1 LRVLLKTVKETFH
14 IPVIAAASMLSAD
27 VVCGKC
33 GSIIY
38 QMRMLKS
45 VKDALRATNSH
56 CPVCGAAL
64 NPGDFAIA
72 VNKR

>member
-1 LRVLLKTVKETFH
+1 MQL
-14 IPVIAAASMLSAD
+14 ASMLSAD

-33 GSIIY
+33 GSIVY

-45 VKDALRATNSH
+45 VKDALRGTNSR

-64 NPGDFAIA
+64 NPGDFTVA
-72 VNKR
+72 VTKR

>member
-1 LRVLLKTVKETFH
+1 
-14 IPVIAAASMLSAD
+14 MLSAD

-33 GSIIY
+33 GSIVY

-45 VKDALRATNSH
+45 VKDALRATNNR

-64 NPGDFAIA
+64 NPGDFGVA
-72 VNKR
+72 VTKR

>member
-1 LRVLLKTVKETFH
+1 
-14 IPVIAAASMLSAD
+14 MLSAD

-33 GSIIY
+33 GSIVY

-45 VKDALRATNSH
+45 VKDALRATNSR

-64 NPGDFAIA
+64 NTGDFTVA
-72 VNKR
+72 VTKR